1 MFNGKIH
8 YIWSFSIAMLNYQR
22 VKVFYVCLLF
32 WGMRSSINWG
42 NDGFRM
48 VLHVDLETH
57 YQSLSI
63 WGGFFPCRM
72 GIAYQ
77 YDLRGPTNSRTNIIP
92 SFDEVKSFLS
102 AASVNAPTDALVLM
116 LYSGMAQAD
125 RRRYIYIY
133 IRQRYFVH
141 FRLWMVCKVECHQQ
155 CWRVWGGYHIVKGY
169 QQQDS
174 CLQRKDV

>member
-102 AASVNAPTDALVLM
+102 AASINAPTDALVLM

-133 IRQRYFVH
+133 KATVLRAFPTMNGLQSGMSPAM
-141 FRLWMVCKVECHQQ
+141 L
-155 CWRVWGGYHIVKGY
+155 KGLGRIPH
-169 QQQDS
+169 S
-174 CLQRKDV
+174 EGLSTAG